1 MNMIIDV
8 MRTLTGKT
16 MIDVNDEMTVH
27 NNGLMIKSTI
37 VVNYILPVPKRA
49 IRRNIY
55 LTAGCY
61 PQNKHL
67 PICVY

>member
-1 MNMIIDV
+1 MNMIMIDV

-37 VVNYILPVPKRA
+37 
-49 IRRNIY
+49 
-55 LTAGCY
+55 GC
-61 PQNKHL
+61 
-67 PICVY
+67 